1 MKILWIA
8 PLFNNYRYKILK
20 ELSKLNEVEMNL
32 LSGDF
37 RFEEKHNSK
46 LDFYWKNINVSKLFF
61 GIHPKSFFVLYK
73 EIKVFKPKVILVPI
87 ENKFLFLI
95 IFSFFLKPFFK
106 FKLISYN
113 HYLPKKNNFYNRL
126 FTKFIF
132 RLYDKIIF
140 YTKKD
145 WLKSINDKIINSQ
158 KSSYANNTLVV
169 YQKPFL
175 NRSLDNQ
182 INLIFIG
189 SLRKDKNIKE
199 LIELFKILKEKNNNI
214 QLKIIG
220 DGPLKN
226 YILKKQKSISGI
238 LYYGEIL
245 DEDIIAAHMNKS
257 HIFINL
263 GHSGLSIVHSFCYG
277 LPYVASKSYLNH
289 PPEISYLDDGENGIL
304 VDAKKTD
311 KVVGEIENI
320 LGDKNLY
327 NQMSLNAFNS
337 YKKISYKKWLE
348 KIYESISKF

>member
-95 IFSFFLKPFFK
+95 IFSFFLKHFFK

-145 WLKSINDKIINSQ
+145 FVNDMQIMKVLDDINNLMGSGTIHFASSGFLKS
-158 KSSYANNTLVV
+158 
-169 YQKPFL
+169 
-175 NRSLDNQ
+175 RS
-182 INLIFIG
+182 
-189 SLRKDKNIKE
+189 
-199 LIELFKILKEKNNNI
+199 
-214 QLKIIG
+214 QLK
-220 DGPLKN
+220 
-226 YILKKQKSISGI
+226 KSPCYTTNWNE
-238 LYYGEIL
+238 LRVL
-245 DEDIIAAHMNKS
+245 D
-257 HIFINL
+257 F
-263 GHSGLSIVHSFCYG
+263 
-277 LPYVASKSYLNH
+277 
-289 PPEISYLDDGENGIL
+289 
-304 VDAKKTD
+304 
-311 KVVGEIENI
+311 
-320 LGDKNLY
+320 
-327 NQMSLNAFNS
+327 
-337 YKKISYKKWLE
+337 
-348 KIYESISKF
+348 